1 MGADIRMVKRGDG
14 EVRQMKETLS
24 RRIPPRG
31 LGCIL
36 KVLNERD
43 GVMR

>member
-1 MGADIRMVKRGDG
+1 MGR
-14 EVRQMKETLS
+14 ERQMKEIFS
-24 RRIPPRG
+24 RTPPRG

-43 GVMR
+43 GVIR

>member
-1 MGADIRMVKRGDG
+1 MGR
-14 EVRQMKETLS
+14 ERQMKETFS
-24 RRIPPRG
+24 RRTPRG